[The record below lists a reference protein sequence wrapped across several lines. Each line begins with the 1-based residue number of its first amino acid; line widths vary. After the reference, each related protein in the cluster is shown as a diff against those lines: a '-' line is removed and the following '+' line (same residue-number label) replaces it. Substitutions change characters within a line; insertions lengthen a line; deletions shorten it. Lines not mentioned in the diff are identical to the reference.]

1 MSEPYDLPAA
11 APDEGEPRVPLEQEA
26 GPIRWGELMPHFARG
41 VVIRV
46 APELDLIE
54 VARAFRDDA
63 THEVGEWLSSGQV
76 ARASDEDARRWTE
89 NDPMF
94 TAIVAA
100 PWVLAQER
108 TTAH

>member
-1 MSEPYDLPAA
+1 MY
-11 APDEGEPRVPLEQEA
+11 PDPTEEHEIPLEEEA
-26 GPIRWGELMPHFARG
+26 GLLRWAELMPHFARG

-63 THEVGEWLSSGQV
+63 THRVSEWLAHDQV
-76 ARASDEDARRWTE
+76 ARALDDDARRWASG
-89 NDPMF
+89 DPVF

-108 TTAH
+108 TPPH

>member
-1 MSEPYDLPAA
+1 MTQAPAPSEP
-11 APDEGEPRVPLEQEA
+11 EVPLEEEA
-26 GPIRWGELMPHFARG
+26 GPLRWDELMPHFARG

-63 THEVGEWLSSGQV
+63 THQVSEWLTSDQV
-76 ARASDEDARRWTE
+76 ARATDDDARRWAA
-89 NDPMF
+89 NNPVF

-108 TTAH
+108 STAH

>member
-1 MSEPYDLPAA
+1 MPQPAVEEPD
-11 APDEGEPRVPLEQEA
+11 VPLEEQA
-26 GPIRWGELMPHFARG
+26 GPLAWHELMPHFARG

-63 THEVGEWLSSGQV
+63 THEVGEWLASGQV
-76 ARASDEDARRWTE
+76 ARATDDDARRWTE
-89 NDPMF
+89 NEPVF

-108 TTAH
+108 TTSH